1 MASEPHRRLA
11 WLSSRPAA
19 WLSPRP
25 LAWLW
30 AAILVGCTLLLAW
43 QLRDGLPSDTRL
55 TALLP
60 EDRQASLIEQ
70 ASAQL
75 GQPFENRFV
84 LLLAADDLPKASAAL
99 AERLS
104 QLPDLAR
111 LDWRDV
117 DLADADPSETL
128 GDYRYRLLTPA
139 LQATIDADGGT
150 TLIEPAL
157 ERLFSPLGSPQPV
170 RDPFGLLARW
180 LNVQDDARIEAW
192 QGLLTVRDGAG
203 TRRAL
208 LAGQLAG
215 SPYALPTQQALVAQL
230 AAFERAH
237 PKAELLQSGLIFHA
251 AAGARQARSEIS
263 TIGLGAFAGL
273 IVILLTVFRSPRTL
287 VALLLPLIGGLLFAL
302 PLTLALF
309 GRLHLLTLAFG
320 ASLIGVAID
329 YALHLQSDRAIRGAS
344 FRLRPLLPGLA
355 LGLASSLVAYL
366 AQALTPLP
374 GLRQMATFAALG
386 LIGAWLCVVLWLP
399 RLRLPAHPAT
409 ARLAERLWRATTPRR
424 RLSPGVALLGLA
436 LMLAIVAGRLEVN
449 DSLRLLNP
457 SSPQRL
463 AEERQ
468 VQTLLGSDTGSHY
481 LLVRAGDEA
490 ALLERLAALGDA
502 LDARIDAGLAIGYDN
517 LAERVPP
524 PAEQRANLAR
534 VRRLY
539 GAPLA
544 ALVERAGLPP
554 QTLTRARATLDDVP
568 LLRVADWLAMPAGER
583 DRRLWLGRVDA
594 AGGDQAGM
602 LAATLLLTGVDAPD
616 EVAALQQLAAG
627 DDAVSYVDR
636 VARLSA
642 LLGELRRHIAGWV
655 AAALAGL
662 MLVLAWRYRR
672 RAWRVAAPALGAL
685 LGVLTLFAIAGI
697 PLNLFSQLGMLL
709 VLGIGLDAGIF
720 SAEHGRHPATWL
732 AITLSTLTSV
742 LAFGLLA
749 FSATPALHNLGLT
762 CLIGL
767 TLVWLLVP
775 WVRSPDMT
783 TRQENA

>member
-1 MASEPHRRLA
+1 MASDPH
-11 WLSSRPAA
+11 
-19 WLSPRP
+19 RP

-30 AAILVGCTLLLAW
+30 AAILAGCALLLAW

-60 EDRQASLIEQ
+60 EDRQAPLIER

-75 GQPFENRFV
+75 GRPFENRFV
-84 LLLAADDLPKASAAL
+84 LLLTADDLPATSAAL

-104 QLPDLAR
+104 GLPDLAR

-117 DLADADPSETL
+117 DLADADPRETL
-128 GDYRYRLLTPA
+128 GAYRYRLLTPA
-139 LQATIDADGGT
+139 LQAAIDADGGAA
-150 TLIEPAL
+150 LVEPAL

-170 RDPFGLLARW
+170 RDPFGLLERW
-180 LNVQDDARIEAW
+180 LDAQDDTRIEPW
-192 QGLLTVRDGAG
+192 QGLLTVRDDAG
-203 TRRAL
+203 TRHAL
-208 LAGQLAG
+208 LIGKLAG
-215 SPYALPTQQALVAQL
+215 SPYALSAQQALGEQL

-237 PKAELLQSGLIFHA
+237 PQAELLHSGLIFHA
-251 AAGARQARSEIS
+251 AAGARQARHEIT

-287 VALLLPLIGGLLFAL
+287 AALLLPLAGGLLFAL

-320 ASLIGVAID
+320 VSLIGVAID
-329 YALHLQSDRAIRGAS
+329 YALHLQSDRAIEGSR
-344 FRLRPLLPGLA
+344 FRLRALLPGLA

-374 GLRQMATFAALG
+374 GLRQMAIFAALG
-386 LIGAWLCVVLWLP
+386 LTGAWLCVVLWLP

-409 ARLAERLWRATTPRR
+409 ARLAERLWQLTTPRR
-424 RLSPGVALLGLA
+424 RLSPWAALIGVTA
-436 LMLAIVAGRLEVN
+436 MLAVVIGHLEVD

-457 SSPQRL
+457 SSPERL

-468 VQTLLGSDTGSHY
+468 VQSLLGSDTGSHY
-481 LLVRAGDEA
+481 LLVRADDEA
-490 ALLERLAALGDA
+490 ALLDHLARLGET

-517 LAERVPP
+517 LAEHVPP
-524 PAEQRANLAR
+524 PAEQRANLER

-539 GAPLA
+539 GDPLA
-544 ALVERAGLPP
+544 TLVARAGLPET
-554 QTLTRARATLDDVP
+554 TLTRARATLDEVP

-583 DRRLWLGRVDA
+583 DRRLWLGEIP
-594 AGGDQAGM
+594 GTEPGM
-602 LAATLLLTGVDAPD
+602 LAATLVLTGVDAAD
-616 EVAALQQLAAG
+616 EVAALKQLSAG
-627 DDAVSYVDR
+627 DDGVEYVDR
-636 VARLSA
+636 VARLST

-655 AAALAGL
+655 AAALLGL
-662 MLVLAWRYRR
+662 MVVLSWRYRR

-685 LGVLTLFAIAGI
+685 LGVLTLFALTGTA
-697 PLNLFSQLGMLL
+697 LNVFSQLGMLL

-720 SAEHGRHPATWL
+720 SAEHARRPATWL

-749 FSATPALHNLGLT
+749 FSATPALHHLGLT

-775 WVRSPDMT
+775 WVRPANAT
-783 TRQENA
+783 TRQESAHD

>member
-11 WLSSRPAA
+11 WLCS
-19 WLSPRP
+19 RP

-30 AAILVGCTLLLAW
+30 AAILAGCALLLAW

-60 EDRQASLIEQ
+60 EDRQAPLIER

-75 GQPFENRFV
+75 GQTFENRFV
-84 LLLAADDLPKASAAL
+84 LLLAADDLPEASAAL
-99 AERLS
+99 AERLNE
-104 QLPDLAR
+104 LPDLAR

-117 DLADADPSETL
+117 DLADADPSKTL
-128 GDYRYRLLTPA
+128 GAYRYRLLTPDLKA
-139 LQATIDADGGT
+139 SIDADGGA
-150 TLIEPAL
+150 TLVEAAL

-170 RDPFGLLARW
+170 RDPFGLLERW
-180 LNVQDDARIEAW
+180 LNAQDGGRIEAW
-192 QGLLTVRDGAG
+192 QGLLTVRDDTG

-208 LAGQLAG
+208 LIGQLAG
-215 SPYALPTQQALVAQL
+215 SPYALPTQQALSEQL

-237 PKAELLQSGLIFHA
+237 PQAELLHSGLIFHA
-251 AAGARQARSEIS
+251 AAGARQARHEIT
-263 TIGLGAFAGL
+263 TIGLGAFTGL
-273 IVILLTVFRSPRTL
+273 IAILLVVFRSPRTL
-287 VALLLPLIGGLLFAL
+287 AALLLPLAGGLLFAL

-329 YALHLQSDRAIRGAS
+329 YALHLQSDRAIRGPR

-374 GLRQMATFAALG
+374 GLRQMAIFAALG
-386 LIGAWLCVVLWLP
+386 LTGAWLCVVLWLP

-409 ARLAERLWRATTPRR
+409 ARLAELLWRVTTPRR
-424 RLSPGVALLGLA
+424 RLSPWVALAGVAV
-436 LMLAIVAGRLEVN
+436 MLAIVAGRFEVD

-468 VQTLLGSDTGSHY
+468 VQSLLGSDTGSHY
-481 LLVRAGDEA
+481 LLVRADDEA
-490 ALLERLAALGDA
+490 ALLERLDALGDA
-502 LDARIDAGLAIGYDN
+502 LDTRIAAGLAIDYDN

-524 PAEQRANLAR
+524 PAEQQANLER

-539 GAPLA
+539 DEPLET
-544 ALVERAGLPP
+544 LVTRAGLPP
-554 QTLTRARATLDDVP
+554 ETLTRARATLDEVP

-583 DRRLWLGRVDA
+583 DRRLWLGHSDA
-594 AGGDQAGM
+594 EDGEQAGT
-602 LAATLLLTGVDAPD
+602 LAATLVLSGVDAPG
-616 EVAALQQLAAG
+616 EIAALQRLAAG
-627 DDAVSYVDR
+627 DDNVEYVDR

-662 MLVLAWRYRR
+662 MLVLAWRYRA

-685 LGVLTLFAIAGI
+685 LGVLTLFAITGTA
-697 PLNLFSQLGMLL
+697 LNVFSQLGMLL

-720 SAEHGRHPATWL
+720 SAEHARRPATWL

-749 FSATPALHNLGLT
+749 FSATPALHHLGLT

-775 WVRSPDMT
+775 WVRPADAT
-783 TRQENA
+783 TRQESAHD

>member
-1 MASEPHRRLA
+1 MASEPHRRL
-11 WLSSRPAA
+11 A

-60 EDRQASLIEQ
+60 EDRQAPLIER

-99 AERLS
+99 AQRLS

-139 LQATIDADGGT
+139 LQAAIDADGGT
-150 TLIEPAL
+150 TLIDPAL

-180 LNVQDDARIEAW
+180 LNVQDEARIEAW
-192 QGLLTVRDGAG
+192 QGLLTVRDGAD

-208 LAGQLAG
+208 LVGQLAG
-215 SPYALPTQQALVAQL
+215 SPYALPTQQALAAQL

-263 TIGLGAFAGL
+263 IIGLGAFAGL

-287 VALLLPLIGGLLFAL
+287 VALLLPLTGGLLFAL

-374 GLRQMATFAALG
+374 GLRQMAIFAALG
-386 LIGAWLCVVLWLP
+386 LTGAWLCVVLWLP

-424 RLSPGVALLGLA
+424 RLSPGVALLGVA
-436 LMLAIVAGRLEVN
+436 AMLAIVAGRLEVN

-481 LLVRAGDEA
+481 LLVRAGDET

-524 PAEQRANLAR
+524 PAEQQANLAR

-544 ALVERAGLPP
+544 ALIERAGLPP
-554 QTLTRARATLDDVP
+554 QTLTRARATLDDVS

-583 DRRLWLGRVDA
+583 DQRLWLGRVDA
-594 AGGDQAGM
+594 AGGEQAGM
-602 LAATLLLTGVDAPD
+602 LAATLLLTGVDDSD
-616 EVAALQQLAAG
+616 EIAALRQLAAG

-662 MLVLAWRYRR
+662 MLMLAWRYRR